1 LKNLLFISTIIAFT
15 SCYNADD
22 VEFVGIENTKVTG
35 TDGQFVKVSIDAILF
50 NPNKVKGK
58 VKSVDIVVLY
68 NNIGVAQVR
77 QMGVAH
83 VKANSKFSI
92 PLEMAV
98 DMQKINTDLLSN
110 LSSIF
115 SNKGI
120 KLHFVGDV
128 KVSIHGIAYK
138 VPIDHIESIT
148 F

>member
-1 LKNLLFISTIIAFT
+1 M
-15 SCYNADD
+15 DGR
-22 VEFVGIENTKVTG
+22 FVNVN
-35 TDGQFVKVSIDAILF
+35 VDAILF

-58 VKSVDIVVLY
+58 VKSVDVKVLY
-68 NNIGVAQVR
+68 NDKEVAQVKHI
-77 QMGVAH
+77 GVTH
-83 VKANSKFSI
+83 VKANSNFSV

-98 DMQKINTDLLSN
+98 DMEKINEDLLSN
-110 LSSIF
+110 LSAIF

-120 KLHFVGDV
+120 KLRFVGDV